1 MIKKMDS
8 EEQDHIEHLMATG
21 RSANDSG
28 PFYHHTFWESYKGSV
43 KGKLGGLLIGGGIGL
58 LVGGVAALFV
68 WPLAASGATALAVL
82 GGISAAGML
91 YGAHEFSEVGRVSG
105 AVAAGLDDAEKRN
118 HEFELSKFSV
128 LNKRLDRI
136 EEMVAGRGAALNDPN
151 YQPLTSKPA
160 TNEEN
165 YKYNEDTETLE
176 KTRGK
181 LADYRTTHRKDDK
194 LKERGYFYGNVAL
207 VGALVGIGVGL
218 LLATGVG
225 GPAAMAILEHVGLAE
240 MTMVNGIA
248 TLTPAISGA
257 PLFAASAAIFG
268 VIGASFGISRDL
280 FRMVFDKTDTIFKG
294 IVDADK
300 GKKHKTKAPEVAQE
314 IVQPLDLQRPLIR
327 TIVYPDMGTDTPK
340 STTHF
345 RDANPSKLDK
355 GFAFAANE
363 ALNSLDHTQAV
374 GH

>member
-1 MIKKMDS
+1 MDS

-43 KGKLGGLLIGGGIGL
+43 KGKLGGILIGGGIGL
-58 LVGGVAALFV
+58 LVGGVAALFALPV
-68 WPLAASGATALAVL
+68 VSGATALAIF
-82 GGISAAGML
+82 GGISAGGMM

-105 AVAAGLDDAEKRN
+105 AVSAGLDDAEKRN

-128 LNKRLDRI
+128 LNKRLDKI
-136 EEMVAGRGAALNDPN
+136 EEMVAGRGALNDPN

-160 TNEEN
+160 ANEEN
-165 YKYNEDTETLE
+165 YTYNEDTENLE
-176 KTRGK
+176 KTREK
-181 LADYRTTHRKDDK
+181 LADYRTTHRKEDK

-225 GPAAMAILEHVGLAE
+225 GPAAMAILEHVGLAK
-240 MTMVNGIA
+240 MTVVAGAAIPELA
-248 TLTPAISGA
+248 TVINGA

-300 GKKHKTKAPEVAQE
+300 GKKQKEKVQEVAQE
-314 IVQPLDLQRPLIR
+314 VAQPLNLERPKIR
-327 TIVYPDMGTDTPK
+327 TIVYPETYPDMGIKYPQ
-340 STTHF
+340 SETHWQSK
-345 RDANPSKLDK
+345 NPQSERE
-355 GFAFAANE
+355 FALRAQKALE
-363 ALNSLDHTQAV
+363 AMDHTQMT